1 LNSLDSK
8 LTQLKRL
15 QDQTISVAERADNEP
30 ARLEYSQG
38 YIPKQI
44 KFLND
49 VEQVQLNLNHPGGKS
64 KEGYLT
70 LHLAVAKAEAA
81 LGLFVVDGK
90 EADASE
96 FRRRLARVRY
106 ALQYFEYLSASTE
119 SLMPQVDELERVS
132 DQIVIARQSSKNN
145 LAWHNIRT
153 KVTPLAEEIA
163 RDLATISDYE
173 VARMRDRVGQ
183 VATWTRFMSVG
194 SLLTLFILFGIAL
207 FLTSA
212 AAKRIS
218 TPVTQLFRATEELRN
233 GNYNQRLQ
241 PSGVLEVQGLL
252 CTMRNRMAGVG
263 IVSIH
268 LPFTRKL

>member
-1 LNSLDSK
+1 
-8 LTQLKRL
+8 
-15 QDQTISVAERADNEP
+15 
-30 ARLEYSQG
+30 
-38 YIPKQI
+38 
-44 KFLND
+44 
-49 VEQVQLNLNHPGGKS
+49 
-64 KEGYLT
+64 
-70 LHLAVAKAEAA
+70 
-81 LGLFVVDGK
+81 
-90 EADASE
+90 
-96 FRRRLARVRY
+96 
-106 ALQYFEYLSASTE
+106 
-119 SLMPQVDELERVS
+119 
-132 DQIVIARQSSKNN
+132 
-145 LAWHNIRT
+145 
-153 KVTPLAEEIA
+153 
-163 RDLATISDYE
+163 
-173 VARMRDRVGQ
+173 MRDRVGQ

-241 PSGVLEVQGLL
+241 PSGELEVQGLL